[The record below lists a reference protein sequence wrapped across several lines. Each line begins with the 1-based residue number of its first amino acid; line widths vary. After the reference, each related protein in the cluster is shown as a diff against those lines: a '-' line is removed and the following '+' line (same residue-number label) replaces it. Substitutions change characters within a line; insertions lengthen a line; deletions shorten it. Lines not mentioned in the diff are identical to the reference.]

1 MMSSAAATGCLF
13 RKSCNHLYPSDRP
26 GILKY
31 DATLKIRNRQSDKR
45 TLRDPLGR
53 SRGFAAALRAFGSG
67 KPTGDNRSFNSRGFY
82 IFTRL
87 QCDQSMRSLETLYS
101 RFGPEVTVPSTEQAH
116 RSNACRA
123 ENNRSLTP
131 LHSSPQPVHI
141 WEQFCTWPFFFFRA
155 QQTFGVP
162 FLPRA
167 HTISTVRHNQS
178 CSTLLFTDPTALRT
192 AFCQQWIKQAEKR
205 LPRTA
210 GAHQSAAERSAAGTA
225 LWAPRGAAPPPRADR
240 SCVTAVPS
248 GGALQSGRS
257 PARGCPS
264 APRGLQKGR
273 FFPRASRNER
283 SFSSQNSAL
292 LAQPFLEGSPG
303 GLRSAPLPPPRPVRA
318 RGRRQ
323 RLRKRWA

>member
-1 MMSSAAATGCLF
+1 MMQYKPKGKEERKKAMMSSAAATGCLF

-53 SRGFAAALRAFGSG
+53 SRGFAAALRASGSG

-141 WEQFCTWPFFFFRA
+141 WEQFCTWPFFFFFFFQGAADFRGAIPPPCSHYFNRA
-155 QQTFGVP
+155 TQSELLNAAIYRP
-162 FLPRA
+162 HSSENSFLPAVNKTSRE
-167 HTISTVRHNQS
+167 T
-178 CSTLLFTDPTALRT
+178 P
-192 AFCQQWIKQAEKR
+192 
-205 LPRTA
+205 
-210 GAHQSAAERSAAGTA
+210 SANGRRSSGGSGAERCGHSA
-225 LWAPRGAAPPPRADR
+225 
-240 SCVTAVPS
+240 V
-248 GGALQSGRS
+248 
-257 PARGCPS
+257 S
-264 APRGLQKGR
+264 APRSRSATTRRPLVRHSRPLRRSSAERPLSGPGMSLSPSGA
-273 FFPRASRNER
+273 PERAF
-283 SFSSQNSAL
+283 FSSRIA
-292 LAQPFLEGSPG
+292 
-303 GLRSAPLPPPRPVRA
+303 
-318 RGRRQ
+318 
-323 RLRKRWA
+323 